1 METMIDKDDVEIRK
15 HLKKFVRERL
25 EELEMSDS
33 DLARATGDSP
43 AQIHRVVTGKATP
56 SSAFARRIA
65 RAIHCSLDELLN
77 NSVHAHA

>member
-1 METMIDKDDVEIRK
+1 MIDKDDVEIRK
-15 HLKKFVRERL
+15 HLQKFVRARL

-43 AQIHRVVTGKATP
+43 KQIHCVVNGKSTP

-65 RAIHCSLDELLN
+65 RALQCSLDELLN
-77 NSVHAHA
+77 NAVHAHS